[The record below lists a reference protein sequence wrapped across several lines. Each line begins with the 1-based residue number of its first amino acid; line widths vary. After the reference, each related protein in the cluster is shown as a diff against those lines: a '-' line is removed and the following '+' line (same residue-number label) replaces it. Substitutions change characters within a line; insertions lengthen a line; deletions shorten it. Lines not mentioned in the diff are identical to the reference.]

1 MTLERLVER
10 LRDFGFTRDEA
21 EIYVLLLRAGPCPA
35 RVVARRFEISRMK
48 AYRAL
53 KELEERGLVH
63 RIMGRPVRFVAA
75 PLKETLDRHIDEVR
89 GRLERLEEG
98 EREITESWE
107 RLSRRVEPSLEE
119 PRFRIFQG
127 RQQIYDLIQK
137 MGERAAKEVIVLTT
151 ANDLTRLSL
160 LGIDDDLKALASRG
174 TQVRVLTPVVKENL
188 GDVEVLLDSVE
199 VRSASLPAPMRI
211 VVVDDNEAL
220 TTVAMDDTMSVTTQ
234 DDTGL
239 WTNASSYIKAMKV
252 FLEALW
258 GMAPE
263 AGVVIESIKTGR
275 EPQEIRIITTR
286 RAFVET
292 FSGMIEQS
300 ESTIDMVVERIRDL
314 PVSLRFLMDRAERDL
329 RIRLLTQVDIE
340 SLNDVKAVS
349 ESVVVKHRAVSE
361 FMLVIVDNGEVV
373 LRLPGWRVA
382 GYAIWSNLKAYVDTM
397 SQVFEGY
404 WEEGSPTEEVISN
417 LVGQKQRSETLGII
431 GDALKNA
438 GWIVESP
445 GYLKGKSGATHPF
458 SLVARRPG
466 APDEPIAIEVL
477 PEGEVFGSLI
487 EQSVKSSDLKSATIF
502 LETTRGLRREETEL
516 AELYGIKLIQAPKAR
531 LLAEKTLNEAQSIG
545 KGQRS
550 PS

>member
-1 MTLERLVER
+1 LTLERLVER

-21 EIYVLLLRAGPCPA
+21 EIFVFLLRAGPCPA
-35 RVVARRFEISRMK
+35 SVVARRFEISRMK

-53 KELEERGLVH
+53 KELEEKGLVH

-75 PLKETLDRHIDEVR
+75 PLKETLDRYIDEVR
-89 GRLERLEEG
+89 GKLERLEEG

-160 LGIDDDLKALASRG
+160 LGIDDDLKALARRG
-174 TQVRVLTPVVKENL
+174 AQVRVLTPVFKENL
-188 GDVEVLLDSVE
+188 GDVEGLLDGVE

-258 GMAPE
+258 GMAPD
-263 AGVVIESIKTGR
+263 AGAVIESIKTGR

-286 RAFVET
+286 KVFVET
-292 FSGMIEQS
+292 FSGMIERS
-300 ESTIDMVVERIRDL
+300 ESTIDMVVEHIRDL
-314 PVSLRFLMDRAERDL
+314 PVSLRFLMERAERDL

-349 ESVVVKHRAVSE
+349 ESVVVKHRVVSSE
-361 FMLVIVDNGEVV
+361 FMLVIVDDGEVV

-382 GYAIWSNLKAYVDTM
+382 GYAVWSNLKAYVDTM
-397 SQVFEGY
+397 SQVFEDY
-404 WEEGSPTEEVISN
+404 WGEGSPAEEVISN
-417 LVGQKQRSETLGII
+417 LVGQKYRSETLGII
-431 GDALKNA
+431 RDALKNA

-466 APDEPIAIEVL
+466 APDEPMGIEVL
-477 PEGEVFGSLI
+477 PEGKVFGSLI
-487 EQSVKSSDLKSATIF
+487 EHSVKSSDLKSATIF
-502 LETTRGLRREETEL
+502 LATTGKIRREEIEL
-516 AELYGIKLIQAPKAR
+516 AELYGIKLIQAPEVR
-531 LLAEKTLNEAQSIG
+531 LLVAKMLNEAHNLEKS
-545 KGQRS
+545 
-550 PS
+550 